1 MNENKHLSQVSMH
14 NKYPDDISVPSL
26 YTALVKDNIDYKLE
40 SSKSSHV
47 YMEEVIQ
54 MPRFL
59 TAPAIESLYWVDL
72 WAGCA

>member
-1 MNENKHLSQVSMH
+1 
-14 NKYPDDISVPSL
+14 
-26 YTALVKDNIDYKLE
+26 
-40 SSKSSHV
+40 
-47 YMEEVIQ
+47 MEEVIQ